1 LQSRNKSLNARNDDD
16 LNATSILVEAC
27 CLFRSSDQY
36 RFAGQVKRPPPPLR
50 PAWGC
55 RDTSESPPTTAP
67 LLSRSTFVVDSSERL
82 PGVLQLPT
90 NIVLQILNSHK
101 RSLVRRVSSAALCT
115 AAIAS
120 GVKPIRTHC
129 IFASCIVPLSHG
141 PRLTAIQIPY
151 KAAIATV
158 NCATGKAERPESRPG
173 DAYHDGSSSLA
184 RGDKLHPCQ
193 DKIDGRT

>member
-36 RFAGQVKRPPPPLR
+36 RFAGQVKRPL
-50 PAWGC
+50 PALTGMGC
-55 RDTSESPPTTAP
+55 GDTSESPPATAP
-67 LLSRSTFVVDSSERL
+67 LLSRSTFVVDPSERL

-129 IFASCIVPLSHG
+129 VSASCFVPLSHG

-151 KAAIATV
+151 KAAMATV

-173 DAYHDGSSSLA
+173 DAYHDGSSSIA